1 MFLFGTLIIPPGRG
15 IHHAFTGFI
24 RSIDGSKRI
33 GFGLMIDDF
42 SHARLGCRMSD
53 PFKLRIALHPG
64 NEVNGTAQGL
74 WQLLAPG
81 HVLKVIGQVRHHTFH
96 IIQRPSSPR
105 QRLLPDLPVKEFI
118 HPDGLLEARG
128 KLKTI
133 SAGAQPG
140 TRCHATAWPRDA
152 FNRRRPGKKAVEP
165 NALSN

>member
-1 MFLFGTLIIPPGRG
+1 
-15 IHHAFTGFI
+15 
-24 RSIDGSKRI
+24 
-33 GFGLMIDDF
+33 MIDDF
-42 SHARLGCRMSD
+42 SHARLGCRMGD